1 MKLGDFKTISIYVF
15 IFIILV
21 ITFIFI
27 YYFYKLPLPETAE
40 NLGQFGD
47 YIGGTLNPL
56 LAFLSFSALL
66 ITIFVQLKQLDFSSE
81 QLKRTLDDLN
91 LSRTELALTRTE
103 LKRSADAQTGSKAV
117 MEEQLLTQSLQQ
129 FDSTFFAMLREL
141 NNLQLDL
148 NNPVSQDYSKLKS
161 CLKDVMSKDSDN
173 MQIYIEKV
181 LNDRE
186 VSRYFML
193 LYQILRIIDTKIN
206 DNIYLKT
213 DKYLTKK
220 MYSNIVRASVSEE
233 LMQLLIINALNSSF
247 TTFKKLLE
255 SFCFFEHTSFQ
266 TFGKYNL
273 VLINA
278 SIKYDDSAF
287 GQSFYKEELKKSN
300 LFGKYVIKNKIMY
313 YKDLYF
319 KIFSTLNL
327 HDTLDFYVKYHKDDT
342 FNSTLICQLMHH
354 EKDGKIGIQLSPSDY
369 KPSSRGYFS
378 SDIFYRS
385 SIDSVIK
392 TEFESNQIVIS
403 SSKTLYILITI
414 LFDDLGCIDYKVYE
428 AF

>member
-1 MKLGDFKTISIYVF
+1 MKFDNFKSISITLF
-15 IFIILV
+15 IIIILV
-21 ITFIFI
+21 IAGIIIF
-27 YYFYKLPLPETAE
+27 YLYHLPLPKSAET
-40 NLGQFGD
+40 LGQLGD
-47 YIGGTLNPL
+47 YIGGILNPF

-66 ITIFVQLKQLDFSSE
+66 VTILVQLKQLKFSDE
-81 QLKRTLDDLN
+81 QLKRTLEDLN
-91 LSRTELALTRTE
+91 LSRTELSLTRTE

-148 NNPVSQDYSKLKS
+148 NNPVSQDDSKLKR
-161 CLKDVMSKDSDN
+161 CLKDVMSINSDN

-181 LNDRE
+181 LSDRE

-193 LYQILRIIDTKIN
+193 LYQILRIIDTKID

-220 MYSNIVRASVSEE
+220 MYSNIVRASVSEV

-247 TTFKKLLE
+247 TSFKKLLE
-255 SFCFFEHTSFQ
+255 SFCFFEHTSFK

-278 SIKYDDSAF
+278 SIKYDDCAF

-319 KIFSTLNL
+319 KVFSTLNI
-327 HDTLDFYVKYHKDDT
+327 HNTLDFYVKYHKDDT
-342 FNSTLICQLMHH
+342 FNSTIICQLMHP
-354 EKDGKIGIQLSPSDY
+354 EKDGKIGIQLSSSDY
-369 KPSSRGYFS
+369 KPSSRGYFANE
-378 SDIFYRS
+378 IFYRTS
-385 SIDSVIK
+385 TNSVIIP
-392 TEFESNQIVIS
+392 EFESNQIVIS
-403 SSKTLYILITI
+403 SFETQYILLTI
-414 LFDDLGCIDYKVYE
+414 LFDDQGCIDYKVYE